1 VFQGSLLVIVLWL
14 TAAENAIFFAKAA
27 SDLKSSHVCEK
38 LSKISLSEFL
48 QQYITAKL
56 HVRTPNNV
64 IFVHF
69 VLVNLWILAVYAA
82 KKVSLRARSIDRPEY
97 EYPEILL

>member
-1 VFQGSLLVIVLWL
+1 MIDGSGKR
-14 TAAENAIFFAKAA
+14 NFFFAKAA

-38 LSKISLSEFL
+38 RSKISLSEISVL

-64 IFVHF
+64 IFVVLFFF
-69 VLVNLWILAVYAA
+69 VLF
-82 KKVSLRARSIDRPEY
+82 
-97 EYPEILL
+97 